1 MYKKWLGWKKVAVC
15 LVGAAMIMQ
24 GGSLAMAA
32 DEYPTEQDGPDYA
45 EDDQTSEDTTEDTD
59 EDTSDEDTDEDDSD
73 ADQDAEDADSDED
86 SDSTADVLID
96 PEETPEESEDVIA
109 AEEDGE
115 DAEAA
120 GLLMTGTVSHIDLAR
135 VAEATLTVGD
145 KTLTQTVIFDE
156 GDLGNISVDPDYAGA
171 IVLGE
176 GQIHIAGVFP
186 VGTFGDRVQYTV
198 SITKDVTFTDPE
210 TGATY
215 TQTMTFTSSFNYWD
229 DSNMCPSLGYREY
242 WSNGFVI
249 PWSGMDFCFG
259 SASATIPGPTAVP
272 EPTATPTAT
281 PAPVEPTG
289 TPVEPTATPV
299 PVEPTGTPVE
309 PTATP
314 VPVEPTGTPVEP
326 TATPVPVEPTGTP
339 VEPTATPVPVEP
351 TGTPVEPTATP
362 VPVEPTGTPVEP
374 TATPV
379 PVEPTGTPVEP
390 TETPAPVDPTETPV
404 DPDVTV
410 TPDPTETP
418 VDPDVTETPEDP
430 DATAT
435 PTPTATGTTTGTN
448 GGNGSST
455 NGTSS
460 NGTTTSGSQKSNQ
473 VKTADN
479 TKVAGSAFMF
489 AFALFDVVLAFFAL
503 HLKRRRDK

>member
-15 LVGAAMIMQ
+15 LVGVAMIMQ

-86 SDSTADVLID
+86 SDSTADVVID
-96 PEETPEESEDVIA
+96 PEETPEESDDVIA

-145 KTLTQTVIFDE
+145 KTLTQTVVFDE

-186 VGTFGDRVQYTV
+186 VGTFCDRVQYTV

-210 TGATY
+210 TGAAY

-272 EPTATPTAT
+272 EPTI
-281 PAPVEPTG
+281 
-289 TPVEPTATPV
+289 
-299 PVEPTGTPVE
+299 
-309 PTATP
+309 
-314 VPVEPTGTPVEP
+314 
-326 TATPVPVEPTGTP
+326 
-339 VEPTATPVPVEP
+339 
-351 TGTPVEPTATP
+351 
-362 VPVEPTGTPVEP
+362 
-374 TATPV
+374 
-379 PVEPTGTPVEP
+379 
-390 TETPAPVDPTETPV
+390 TETPVTPEPTITETPVTPEPTITETPVTPEPTITETPVTPEPTITETPVTPEPTITETPVTPEPTITETPVTPEPTITETPVTPEPTITETPVTPEPTITETPVTPEPTVTETPV

-489 AFALFDVVLAFFAL
+489 AFALVDVVLAFFAL

>member
-32 DEYPTEQDGPDYA
+32 DEYPTEQDGVDYA
-45 EDDQTSEDTTEDTD
+45 EDDETSEDTAEDSED

-86 SDSTADVLID
+86 SDSTADVVID
-96 PEETPEESEDVIA
+96 PEETPEESDDVIA

-145 KTLTQTVIFDE
+145 KTLTQTVVFDE

-186 VGTFGDRVQYTV
+186 VGTFCDRVQYTV

-210 TGATY
+210 TGAAY

-272 EPTATPTAT
+272 EPTI
-281 PAPVEPTG
+281 
-289 TPVEPTATPV
+289 
-299 PVEPTGTPVE
+299 
-309 PTATP
+309 
-314 VPVEPTGTPVEP
+314 
-326 TATPVPVEPTGTP
+326 
-339 VEPTATPVPVEP
+339 
-351 TGTPVEPTATP
+351 
-362 VPVEPTGTPVEP
+362 
-374 TATPV
+374 
-379 PVEPTGTPVEP
+379 
-390 TETPAPVDPTETPV
+390 TETPVTPEPTITETPVTPEPTITETPVTPEPTITETPVTPEPTITETPVTPEPTVTETPV

-489 AFALFDVVLAFFAL
+489 AFALVDVVLAFFAL

>member
-32 DEYPTEQDGPDYA
+32 DEYPTEQDGVDYA
-45 EDDQTSEDTTEDTD
+45 EDDETSEDTAEDSED

-86 SDSTADVLID
+86 SDSTADVVID
-96 PEETPEESEDVIA
+96 PEETPEESDDVIA

-145 KTLTQTVIFDE
+145 KTLTQTVVFDE

-186 VGTFGDRVQYTV
+186 VGTFCDRVQYTV

-210 TGATY
+210 TGAAY

-272 EPTATPTAT
+272 EPTI
-281 PAPVEPTG
+281 
-289 TPVEPTATPV
+289 
-299 PVEPTGTPVE
+299 
-309 PTATP
+309 
-314 VPVEPTGTPVEP
+314 
-326 TATPVPVEPTGTP
+326 
-339 VEPTATPVPVEP
+339 
-351 TGTPVEPTATP
+351 
-362 VPVEPTGTPVEP
+362 
-374 TATPV
+374 
-379 PVEPTGTPVEP
+379 
-390 TETPAPVDPTETPV
+390 TETPVTPEPTITETPVTPEPTITETPVTPEPTITETPVTPEPTVTETPV

-489 AFALFDVVLAFFAL
+489 AFALVDVVLAFFAL

>member
-32 DEYPTEQDGPDYA
+32 DEYPTEQDGVDYA
-45 EDDQTSEDTTEDTD
+45 EDDETSEDTAEDSED

-86 SDSTADVLID
+86 SDSTADVVID
-96 PEETPEESEDVIA
+96 PEETPEESDDVIA

-145 KTLTQTVIFDE
+145 KTLTQTVVFDE

-186 VGTFGDRVQYTV
+186 VGTFCDRVQYTV

-210 TGATY
+210 TGAAY

-272 EPTATPTAT
+272 EPTI
-281 PAPVEPTG
+281 
-289 TPVEPTATPV
+289 
-299 PVEPTGTPVE
+299 
-309 PTATP
+309 
-314 VPVEPTGTPVEP
+314 
-326 TATPVPVEPTGTP
+326 
-339 VEPTATPVPVEP
+339 
-351 TGTPVEPTATP
+351 
-362 VPVEPTGTPVEP
+362 
-374 TATPV
+374 
-379 PVEPTGTPVEP
+379 
-390 TETPAPVDPTETPV
+390 TETPVTPEPTITETPVTLEPTITETPVTPEPTITETPVTPEPTVTETPV

-489 AFALFDVVLAFFAL
+489 AFALVDVVLAFFAL

>member
-32 DEYPTEQDGPDYA
+32 DEYPTEQDGVDYA
-45 EDDQTSEDTTEDTD
+45 EDDETSEDTAEDSED

-86 SDSTADVLID
+86 SDSTADVVID
-96 PEETPEESEDVIA
+96 PEETPEESDDVIA

-145 KTLTQTVIFDE
+145 KTLTQTVVFDE

-186 VGTFGDRVQYTV
+186 VGTFCDRVQYTV

-210 TGATY
+210 TGAAY

-272 EPTATPTAT
+272 EPTI
-281 PAPVEPTG
+281 
-289 TPVEPTATPV
+289 
-299 PVEPTGTPVE
+299 
-309 PTATP
+309 
-314 VPVEPTGTPVEP
+314 
-326 TATPVPVEPTGTP
+326 
-339 VEPTATPVPVEP
+339 
-351 TGTPVEPTATP
+351 
-362 VPVEPTGTPVEP
+362 
-374 TATPV
+374 
-379 PVEPTGTPVEP
+379 
-390 TETPAPVDPTETPV
+390 TETPVTPEPTITETPVTPEPTVTETPV

-489 AFALFDVVLAFFAL
+489 AFALVDVVLAFFAL

>member
-32 DEYPTEQDGPDYA
+32 DEYPTEQDGVDYA
-45 EDDQTSEDTTEDTD
+45 EDDETSEDTAEDSED

-86 SDSTADVLID
+86 SDSTADVVID
-96 PEETPEESEDVIA
+96 PEETPEESDDVIA

-145 KTLTQTVIFDE
+145 KTLTQTVVFDE

-186 VGTFGDRVQYTV
+186 VGTFCDRVQYTV

-210 TGATY
+210 TGAAY

-272 EPTATPTAT
+272 EPTI
-281 PAPVEPTG
+281 
-289 TPVEPTATPV
+289 
-299 PVEPTGTPVE
+299 
-309 PTATP
+309 
-314 VPVEPTGTPVEP
+314 
-326 TATPVPVEPTGTP
+326 
-339 VEPTATPVPVEP
+339 
-351 TGTPVEPTATP
+351 
-362 VPVEPTGTPVEP
+362 
-374 TATPV
+374 
-379 PVEPTGTPVEP
+379 
-390 TETPAPVDPTETPV
+390 TETPVTPEPTITETPVTPEPTITETPVTPEPTVTETPV

-489 AFALFDVVLAFFAL
+489 AFALVDVVLAFFAL

>member
-32 DEYPTEQDGPDYA
+32 DEYPTEQDGVDYA
-45 EDDQTSEDTTEDTD
+45 EDDETSEDTAEDSED

-86 SDSTADVLID
+86 SDSTADVVID
-96 PEETPEESEDVIA
+96 PEETPEESDDVIA

-145 KTLTQTVIFDE
+145 KTLTQTVVFDE

-186 VGTFGDRVQYTV
+186 VGTFCDRVQYTV

-210 TGATY
+210 TGAAY

-272 EPTATPTAT
+272 EPTITEIPVTP
-281 PAPVEPTG
+281 EPTI
-289 TPVEPTATPV
+289 
-299 PVEPTGTPVE
+299 
-309 PTATP
+309 
-314 VPVEPTGTPVEP
+314 
-326 TATPVPVEPTGTP
+326 
-339 VEPTATPVPVEP
+339 
-351 TGTPVEPTATP
+351 
-362 VPVEPTGTPVEP
+362 
-374 TATPV
+374 
-379 PVEPTGTPVEP
+379 
-390 TETPAPVDPTETPV
+390 TETPVTPEPTITETPVTPEPTITETPVTPEPTVTETPV

-489 AFALFDVVLAFFAL
+489 AFALVDVVLAFFAL

>member
-32 DEYPTEQDGPDYA
+32 DEYPTEQDGVDYA
-45 EDDQTSEDTTEDTD
+45 EDDETSEDTAEDSED

-86 SDSTADVLID
+86 SDSTADVVID
-96 PEETPEESEDVIA
+96 PEETPEESDDVIA

-145 KTLTQTVIFDE
+145 KTLTQTVVFDE

-186 VGTFGDRVQYTV
+186 VGTFCDRVQYTV

-210 TGATY
+210 TGAAY

-272 EPTATPTAT
+272 EPTI
-281 PAPVEPTG
+281 
-289 TPVEPTATPV
+289 
-299 PVEPTGTPVE
+299 
-309 PTATP
+309 
-314 VPVEPTGTPVEP
+314 
-326 TATPVPVEPTGTP
+326 
-339 VEPTATPVPVEP
+339 
-351 TGTPVEPTATP
+351 
-362 VPVEPTGTPVEP
+362 
-374 TATPV
+374 
-379 PVEPTGTPVEP
+379 
-390 TETPAPVDPTETPV
+390 TETPVTPEPTITETPVTPEPTITETPVTPEPTITETPVTPEPTVTETPV